1 MACWCYWL
9 FGIWAA
15 ALLVFFST
23 VAGSSS
29 QVLLGVGG
37 VTVGCYLFGLFPK
50 FAPFF
55 PTRLMEGIS
64 LLQGVKVPE
73 DFYASMAAA
82 GGMAALCLAA
92 GVVCFEKK
100 RL

>member
-1 MACWCYWL
+1 
-9 FGIWAA
+9 
-15 ALLVFFST
+15 
-23 VAGSSS
+23 
-29 QVLLGVGG
+29 
-37 VTVGCYLFGLFPK
+37 
-50 FAPFF
+50 
-55 PTRLMEGIS
+55 MEGIS

-82 GGMAALCLAA
+82 GGMVALCLAA